1 VSLILN
7 SKDACEKYGI
17 HEEICI
23 SEVYPSVVVS
33 FLKSRKSTRL
43 KWVWLLSH
51 KGTIVSKTQMFGLG
65 FRVIIMKDSFLWQS
79 TSM

>member
-1 VSLILN
+1 MSLILN

-33 FLKSRKSTRL
+33 FLKSKKVYKVEMGMASFTQGYDCEQNPN
-43 KWVWLLSH
+43 VW
-51 KGTIVSKTQMFGLG
+51 
-65 FRVIIMKDSFLWQS
+65 FRV
-79 TSM
+79 